1 MLKKLRSINTKLLP
15 VYVVLATILIWYIV
29 TATGLVPRFFLPTP
43 MDVLQAFREDFTF
56 LLQNAWVTLVEALWG
71 LLLGVI
77 LGVSIAVVM
86 ERFDVLYRAIYPLLV
101 LSQTIPTYAIAP
113 ILILWFGYGILP
125 KVLLIIVTTFFPVA
139 VEMLTGLRS
148 ADQDLI
154 KLMQTMGSNHLQIL
168 WYVKLPAS
176 MEHFFASLRISV
188 SYSIIGAVIAEW
200 VGGDAGLGVYMT
212 RVMKVYAYDKMFAV
226 IVLISL
232 VSLLLILIV
241 DLLQRIAMPWKRGGT
256 RS

>member
-1 MLKKLRSINTKLLP
+1 MKIKLKNTSISLLP
-15 VYVVLATILIWYIV
+15 LAVVLLVLLIWYVV
-29 TATGLVPRFFLPTP
+29 TATGIVPRFFLPGP
-43 MDVLQAFREDFTF
+43 FDVLVAFEEDFD
-56 LLQNAWVTLVEALWG
+56 LLMANMWVTLVEAFWG

-77 LGVSIAVVM
+77 LGVSIAIIM
-86 ERFDVLYRAIYPLLV
+86 ERFDLLYRAIYPLLV

-154 KLMQTMGSNHLQIL
+154 KLMQTMGSNRLQIL

-176 MEHFFASLRISV
+176 LEHFFASLRISV

-232 VSLLLILIV
+232 VSLCLILAV
-241 DLLQRIAMPWKRGGT
+241 DLVQRLAMPWKRGEKAL
-256 RS
+256 

>member
-1 MLKKLRSINTKLLP
+1 MLKKLQSINIKLLP
-15 VYVVLATILIWYIV
+15 VYVVLLTILVWYVV
-29 TATGLVPRFFLPTP
+29 TATGLIPRFFLPTP
-43 MDVLQAFREDFTF
+43 GDVVQAFKDDFTF
-56 LLQNAWVTLVEALWG
+56 LLQNAWVTLTEAFWG
-71 LLLGVI
+71 LLLGVV
-77 LGVSIAVVM
+77 LGVSIAIVM
-86 ERFDVLYRAIYPLLV
+86 ERFELLYRAVYPLLV

-113 ILILWFGYGILP
+113 ILILWFGYGMLP
-125 KVLLIIVTTFFPVA
+125 KILLIIVTTFFPVA

-154 KLMQTMGSNHLQIL
+154 KLMKTMGSNRLQIL

-176 MEHFFASLRISV
+176 LEHFFASLRISV

-200 VGGDAGLGVYMT
+200 VGGEAGLGVYMT

-226 IVLISL
+226 IVLISF

-241 DLLQRIAMPWKRGGT
+241 DGLQRLTMPWKRG
-256 RS
+256 SHK

>member
-1 MLKKLRSINTKLLP
+1 MQKKRLNITTKLLP
-15 VYVVLATILIWYIV
+15 VAVVLFVLLLWYVV
-29 TATGLVPRFFLPTP
+29 TATGFVPRFFMPTP
-43 MDVLQAFREDFTF
+43 LDVLQALQEDFG
-56 LLQNAWVTLVEALWG
+56 LLMHNAWITLVEAFWG
-71 LLLGVI
+71 LLLGVL
-77 LGVSIAVVM
+77 LGVIIAVVM
-86 ERFDVLYRAIYPLLV
+86 ERFDLLYRAIYPLLV

-148 ADQDLI
+148 ADIDLI
-154 KLMQTMGSNHLQIL
+154 KLMKTMGANRLQIL

-176 MEHFFASLRISV
+176 LEHFFASLRISV

-232 VSLLLILIV
+232 VSLLLILVV
-241 DLLQRIAMPWKRGGT
+241 DILQRLAMPWKRG
-256 RS
+256 RLSV